1 MMEHQKNTIENYIS
15 SYNEFDIE
23 GMTKNLSEDVVFENI
38 SNGKVDVRTKGLIEF
53 KKQAESA
60 KQYFNK
66 RKQTVESWQF
76 EDSKV
81 IIEIDYNA
89 VLAID
94 LPNGLKIGDTL
105 KLKGQSEFEFE
116 SGKIKSITDKS

>member
-60 KQYFNK
+60 KQYFIK
-66 RKQTVESWQF
+66 RKQTVESWKF

>member
-1 MMEHQKNTIENYIS
+1 MEHQKNTIENYIS

-60 KQYFNK
+60 KQYFIK

>member
-60 KQYFNK
+60 KQYFIK